1 MNQSEL
7 EASTCNQRQAREK
20 TCEREQVATDW
31 FEFYS
36 WLVEK
41 VARKVLTNHRAK

>member
-7 EASTCNQRQAREK
+7 EASTWNQRQAQENVY
-20 TCEREQVATDW
+20 ERKQVATDW
-31 FEFYS
+31 FEFYY

>member
-7 EASTCNQRQAREK
+7 EANTCNQRQARENACK
-20 TCEREQVATDW
+20 REQVATDR